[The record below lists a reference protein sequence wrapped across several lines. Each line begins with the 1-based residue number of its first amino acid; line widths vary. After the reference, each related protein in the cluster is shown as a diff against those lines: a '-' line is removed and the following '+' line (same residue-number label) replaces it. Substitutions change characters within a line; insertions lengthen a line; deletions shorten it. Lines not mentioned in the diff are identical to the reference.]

1 MRVPPSDWWR
11 TVFFLIPAVSVYTI
25 VLGTASLVS
34 TLFDRHGDF
43 GHRCARAWAWL
54 ILRTTGVRVRV
65 SGLEHVDRSQSYVI
79 AANHQSIYDI
89 PIIFTTL
96 PLQLRIVAKESLGR
110 IPFLGW
116 HLQRTGH
123 LLVDRRNP
131 GAGILKRMGQLVRGA
146 RSVIVFPEGTR
157 SEDGTVGRF
166 KGGIFLLAIDSSL
179 PVLPVSI
186 SGSRFV
192 MTKGQLMV
200 RPGEV
205 AVTVHPPVS
214 TNGVTRERAREF
226 AEDVRRTIRRGVD
239 EPPAFPP
246 AVSEDVRSRAV

>member
-1 MRVPPSDWWR
+1 LRFPPYDWWR
-11 TVFFLIPAVSVYTI
+11 TVFFLIPAVALYTI
-25 VLGTASLVS
+25 VLGTASLLS
-34 TLFDRHGDF
+34 TLFDRRGDF

-54 ILRTTGVRVRV
+54 ILKTTGVHVRV
-65 SGLEHVDRSQSYVI
+65 SGLEHVDPRRSYVV

-96 PLQLRIVAKESLGR
+96 PLQLRIVAKESLGQ

-131 GAGILKRMGQLVRGA
+131 GAGILKRMASLVAAA

-157 SEDGTVGRF
+157 SVDGAVGRF
-166 KGGIFLLAIDSSL
+166 KGGIFLLAIDSAL

-186 SGSRFV
+186 ARSRFV
-192 MTKGQLMV
+192 MMKGELTV
-200 RPGEV
+200 RPDEV
-205 AVTVHPPVS
+205 SVTIHPPIA
-214 TNGVTRERAREF
+214 TDEIAREDARAF
-226 AEDVRRTIRRGVD
+226 AAEVREVIRRGAD
-239 EPPAFPP
+239 EPPEAQ
-246 AVSEDVRSRAV
+246 AV

>member
-1 MRVPPSDWWR
+1 M
-11 TVFFLIPAVSVYTI
+11 
-25 VLGTASLVS
+25 
-34 TLFDRHGDF
+34 
-43 GHRCARAWAWL
+43 
-54 ILRTTGVRVRV
+54 RV
-65 SGLEHVDRSQSYVI
+65 SGLEHLDRSQSYVV

-123 LLVDRRNP
+123 LLVDRKNP
-131 GAGILKRMGQLVRGA
+131 GAGILKRMAHLVRGA

-179 PVLPVSI
+179 PVLPISI
-186 SGSRFV
+186 ARSRFV
-192 MTKGQLMV
+192 MSKGQLMV
-200 RPGEV
+200 RPGDV
-205 AVTVHPPVS
+205 DVTVHPPLS
-214 TNGVTRERAREF
+214 TNDVTRERAREF
-226 AEDVRRTIRRGVD
+226 AEEVRRIIRRDAD
-239 EPPAFPP
+239 EPPALPT
-246 AVSEDVRSRAV
+246 EVRSRAV